1 MRNHESAVYRK
12 RDGTFAVGFHESI
25 PVLLVNLGDQLDSIL
40 DDDHPDL
47 RRLFPTA
54 YPDDPDR
61 DAGYQILARSS
72 LTDQRR
78 AAIETVRR
86 TAMNEIVTEDELTD
100 WMALVNDLR
109 LVLGTRLDVSEDD
122 EGHDLDPSDPE
133 AQLTHIYHLLGA
145 VLYDIVGALSETLPP
160 GIDDDN

>member
-1 MRNHESAVYRK
+1 MIRRR
-12 RDGTFAVGFHESI
+12 RDGTFKQTFDESI
-25 PVLLVNLGDQLDSIL
+25 PGLLIALGDQLDEVL
-40 DDDHPDL
+40 DSDTPEL

-54 YPDDPDR
+54 YTDDEEK

-86 TAMNEIVTEDELTD
+86 TATSPILTEDELTD

-109 LVLGTRLDVSEDD
+109 LVIGTRLDVSEDD
-122 EGHDLDPSDPE
+122 DRSDIDPSSPEGNLYEIYYLLTYLLQEIVDALSSALPE
-133 AQLTHIYHLLGA
+133 A
-145 VLYDIVGALSETLPP
+145 D
-160 GIDDDN
+160 